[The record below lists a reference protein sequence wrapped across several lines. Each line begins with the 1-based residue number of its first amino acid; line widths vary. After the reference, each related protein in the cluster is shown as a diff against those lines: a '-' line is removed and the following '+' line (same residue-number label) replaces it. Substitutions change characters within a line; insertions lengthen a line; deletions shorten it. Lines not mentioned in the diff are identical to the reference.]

1 MENNEKIK
9 NEDTENTDIESEN
22 MENQDV
28 ENEDISQEN
37 ITETKVESHETEEN
51 IPGSDVENHK
61 TKEKDESLQDF
72 NDIPKTVSDIEQ
84 EKKNFKNGDIKV
96 KGNEAQNLFIFQN
109 AIINGGIS
117 SGNYTVREVLQD
129 NNKIDKD
136 YDLSSMEQFA
146 EFGETFKVG
155 EQFAIAIILCVFEYV
170 ELNDL
175 KDLKSKLLKEL
186 PKMKTKKG
194 KEIEVFQDAYVS
206 VNTLLKTIRGEVV
219 VLENG
224 GECVRLGEKRSKAL
238 KNLWQQ
244 FPELRESIARWLLNV
259 CDSFEYRTNFDT
271 VQITTAFVNIMK
283 LDFNAGVSCFFSRLY
298 SKPDKYWLLGFI
310 ALELYN
316 DSKCKNKILPYVNKW
331 VESYNSW
338 LWKCALYVYVN
349 KKSDEQDNEFDKKI
363 QKLLEKWYDLHQYD
377 DLSYIGT
384 LLTVSEQLRDHIAV
398 MFKNILNKTYN
409 YNERRLSCLYYLEFL
424 RYEYYLVSD
433 NMVDLPLVTCD
444 KKQQLID
451 LLPLLESVLTQYDTR
466 RYLFITLESYIKEI
480 SEYHVEKRTINHL
493 KAFFQILSQRN
504 MRFHNDIRLF
514 LKKCECSLSKQLQEF
529 LDEVLPSL

>member
-1 MENNEKIK
+1 MENNEKVN
-9 NEDTENTDIESEN
+9 NEDMENSSTESEN
-22 MENQDV
+22 TEHQNIEND
-28 ENEDISQEN
+28 DISQKN
-37 ITETKVESHETEEN
+37 ITETEVESHKIDEN
-51 IPGSDVENHK
+51 IPETEVENHE
-61 TKEKDESLQDF
+61 TKEKDEELKDF

-84 EKKNFKNGDIKV
+84 EKKKFKNGDMKV
-96 KGNEAQNLFIFQN
+96 KDNQAQNLFIFQN

-206 VNTLLKTIRGEVV
+206 VNTLLKTIQGEVV

-224 GECVRLGEKRSKAL
+224 EECVRLGKKRSKAL

-271 VQITTAFVNIMK
+271 MQITTAFINIMK
-283 LDFNAGVSCFFSRLY
+283 LDFSAGVSCFFSRLY

-316 DSKCKNKILPYVNKW
+316 DLEYRNKILPYVN
-331 VESYNSW
+331 
-338 LWKCALYVYVN
+338 
-349 KKSDEQDNEFDKKI
+349 Q
-363 QKLLEKWYDLHQYD
+363 
-377 DLSYIGT
+377 
-384 LLTVSEQLRDHIAV
+384 RP
-398 MFKNILNKTYN
+398 
-409 YNERRLSCLYYLEFL
+409 R
-424 RYEYYLVSD
+424 
-433 NMVDLPLVTCD
+433 
-444 KKQQLID
+444 
-451 LLPLLESVLTQYDTR
+451 VL
-466 RYLFITLESYIKEI
+466 
-480 SEYHVEKRTINHL
+480 
-493 KAFFQILSQRN
+493 
-504 MRFHNDIRLF
+504 
-514 LKKCECSLSKQLQEF
+514 
-529 LDEVLPSL
+529 